1 MKNSTQNFIDPCK
14 HAHFI
19 LLCPLSSLTGWNTA
33 DTTKPPINQSSKC
46 PLKGLSE
53 QMVFEFQ
60 YNSDIVSFTW
70 DYTNRSVYYKDLC
83 KDQVIEVIHTWVFI
97 PTQHLHPE
105 CIQDT
110 RRPPI
115 YQPDRGIIHQEALPQ
130 WWIWHNLLR
139 TFQV

>member
-19 LLCPLSSLTGWNTA
+19 NVISVLYRWLKYCRYEETPNQS
-33 DTTKPPINQSSKC
+33 INQSRKC

-70 DYTNRSVYYKDLC
+70 DYANRSVYYKDLC

-110 RRPPI
+110 SRPPI

-130 WWIWHNLLR
+130 
-139 TFQV
+139 